1 MKKSMKKQLL
11 PCFLA
16 GLIFMGGGSALAEPQ
31 LTAPMLSEREVIQR
45 IATHNPM
52 LLGAQE
58 AVLAARAEQKEL
70 ESALWPVLGVSSQFT
85 AGNVQHMSM
94 PVPDVPAASMSMRP
108 QGLTANLN
116 ATVMYPVFTGGKIQ
130 AQIEG
135 ARQRVQQA
143 QTDYIQQLVL
153 LRTDALLAFLNI
165 RWQRA
170 RRGVLIAERDTQEEN
185 LKLIQKRFALGKE
198 AHYNVLRAQAERD
211 NIQQSL
217 NKAEL
222 EMTQQSIELR
232 RLAALPTEIGLAS
245 PEPLSDPFIAPGAFK
260 SPFELQQI
268 KQQITDRSPPLNLL
282 KARILEAE
290 TRVRISQSRYMPF
303 IYLVGVYE
311 QRLPEIEM
319 MQYTSGAAVDL
330 LISLPVFD
338 GFNRDAESDRL
349 RREVA
354 VLRYRYTDAQSRIH
368 AEADKLLSGLQIAQ
382 QNIKL
387 SASAV
392 AQSQAEYTLTKQRYD
407 RGKIVLLELLE
418 SSRFQQQAR
427 LNQIEN
433 WFIYETARI
442 RLEGLF
448 ATQDLALTT

>member
-1 MKKSMKKQLL
+1 MKKQLL
-11 PCFLA
+11 SSFLTV
-16 GLIFMGGGSALAEPQ
+16 LIFMASPSVLA
-31 LTAPMLSEREVIQR
+31 APNLSEQEVIQHI
-45 IATHNPM
+45 IAHNPV

-58 AVLAARAEQKEL
+58 AVNIARAEQKES
-70 ESALWPVLGVSSQFT
+70 EAALWPILGVNSQFT

-143 QTDYIQQLVL
+143 QIDYTQQLL
-153 LRTDALLAFLNI
+153 SLRTDALLALLNM
-165 RWQRA
+165 RWQSSRIA
-170 RRGVLIAERDTQEEN
+170 VFIAERERQRED
-185 LKLIQKRFALGKE
+185 LKLIEKRFALGKE
-198 AHYNVLRAQAERD
+198 PYYNVLRSQALLD

-222 EMTQQSIELR
+222 ERAQQGLELR
-232 RLAALPTEIGLAS
+232 RITALPKET
-245 PEPLSDPFIAPGAFK
+245 PLLFSEALDNPGPFKGV
-260 SPFELQQI
+260 FERQRI
-268 KQQITDRSPPLNLL
+268 KQQITEHSPQLNIL
-282 KARILEAE
+282 KSRILEAE

-311 QRLPEIEM
+311 QRIPEIES

-338 GFNRDAESDRL
+338 GFNRDAESERL
-349 RREVA
+349 RKEVTL
-354 VLRYRYTDAQSRIH
+354 LRYTYADVENRLH
-368 AEADKLLSGLQIAQ
+368 AEADKWLIALEVNQ
-382 QNIKL
+382 QNIEL

-392 AQSQAEYTLTKQRYD
+392 QQSQQEYSLIKQRYD
-407 RGKIVLLELLE
+407 LGKAILLELLE
-418 SSRFQQQAR
+418 ASRLYQQAQ
-427 LNQIEN
+427 LNQLEN
-433 WFIYETARI
+433 WLLYETSRI
-442 RLEGLF
+442 RLESLIDQSVVSGF
-448 ATQDLALTT
+448 

>member
-1 MKKSMKKQLL
+1 MKKQLL
-11 PCFLA
+11 PCLLA
-16 GLIFMGGGSALAEPQ
+16 GLIGMGSASALA
-31 LTAPMLSEREVIQR
+31 ASNLSEREVIEH
-45 IATHNPM
+45 IATHNPL

-70 ESALWPVLGVSSQFT
+70 EAALWPVLGVNSQFT

-108 QGLTANLN
+108 EGLTANLN

-143 QTDYIQQLVL
+143 QTDYTQQLLL
-153 LRTDALLAFLNI
+153 LRTDALLALLNI
-165 RWQRA
+165 RWQSA
-170 RRGVLIAERDTQEEN
+170 RIAVFIAERERQRED
-185 LKLIQKRFALGKE
+185 LKLFQKRFALGKE
-198 AHYNVLRAQAERD
+198 AHYNVLRSQALLD

-222 EMTQQSIELR
+222 ERVQQSIELR
-232 RLAALPTEIGLAS
+232 RIVALPTETSFAFS
-245 PEPLSDPFIAPGAFK
+245 EPLGDPGPFK
-260 SPFELQQI
+260 NGFELQHI
-268 KQQITDRSPPLNLL
+268 KQQITERSPQLNIL
-282 KARILEAE
+282 KSRILEAE
-290 TRVRISQSRYMPF
+290 ARVQISQSRYMPF

-311 QRLPEIEM
+311 QRIPEIES

-338 GFNRDAESDRL
+338 GFNRDAESERL

-354 VLRYRYTDAQSRIH
+354 VLRYNYADVQNRLH
-368 AEADKLLSGLQIAQ
+368 AEADKWLMALQMNQ
-382 QNIKL
+382 QNIQL

-392 AQSQAEYTLTKQRYD
+392 QQSQEEYRLAKQRYD
-407 RGKIVLLELLE
+407 LGKTILLELLE
-418 SSRFQQQAR
+418 ASRLQQQAQ
-427 LNQIEN
+427 LNQLEN
-433 WFIYETARI
+433 WFLYETSRI
-442 RLEGLF
+442 RLEGLI
-448 ATQDLALTT
+448 AQ